1 MLPTPPPD
9 DDEIASRR
17 VAFGDRV
24 RTARQAAGLTQDQ
37 LAEQA
42 GLDRVQISE
51 IERGRRDARLSTLLR
66 IESALGTQLIW
77 A

>member
-1 MLPTPPPD
+1 M
-9 DDEIASRR
+9 
-17 VAFGDRV
+17 AFGDRV